1 MGMAQGYSMSF
12 ESDSGRAPM
21 SIDQLKRECDR
32 LRRVWSFDMTHENLE
47 AAKDAAI
54 ALRKARK
61 EEQARAEARIVNLRP
76 VVSDWSKRQAE
87 ESTVKISRG
96 AALVDPENKK
106 PGNGTGVK
114 HIRSTITGFSHPE
127 PDKAEAMLTR
137 LNLRSSDP
145 LSNGGGTGKKAAL
158 TANDISA
165 SFAFETVRVTAVER
179 YVGRAVTVSAIFD
192 LAFYKHTGD
201 AISHRGIKSAAMS
214 VMISQA
220 IEGGWNDSKTDD
232 RPRGIIEA
240 CAITAIEDI
249 CAPSKFIG
257 LSARR
262 WAAILG
268 LPSGYKDWQRKW
280 GDRYDSLR
288 RCLQELDIAAD
299 EQIKRRV

>member
-61 EEQARAEARIVNLRP
+61 EEQARAEARVVKLQP
-76 VVSDWSKRQAE
+76 VVSDWARRQAE
-87 ESTVKISRG
+87 AAPAKIKRG
-96 AALVDPENKK
+96 AALVDPENRAASKS
-106 PGNGTGVK
+106 TGVK

-145 LSNGGGTGKKAAL
+145 LSNGGGTGKKTAL

-165 SFAFETVRVTAVER
+165 SFAFETVRVSAVER
-179 YVGRAVTVSAIFD
+179 YVGRAVTVSAIYD

-201 AISHRGIKSAAMS
+201 MTSFRGIKAAAMS
-214 VMISQA
+214 ILISIA
-220 IEGGWNDSKTDD
+220 MSEGWNDSTTDD
-232 RPRGIIEA
+232 RPRGLIEA

-249 CAPSKFIG
+249 CSPAKFIG
-257 LSARR
+257 LSGRR
-262 WAAILG
+262 MANILS
-268 LPSGYKDWQRKW
+268 LPNGHKDWQRKW
-280 GDRYDSLR
+280 KSRYEALR
-288 RCLQELDIAAD
+288 HCLQELDIAAD